1 MSHSTTKLDFIA
13 LAAAGNE
20 VEWLRN
26 LLLGKNF
33 WPQLMGAI
41 SLHCYSDETMSRAFN
56 KIYNEK
62 SRHISLRH
70 AYIRQLISGGIIT
83 MVYVRSCNNLADPF
97 TKALSRDM
105 VKSTSNGMWFKPFV
119 RITGSGNPTLS
130 LI

>member
-1 MSHSTTKLDFIA
+1 MFECYSDDSWITSSGENKPTSSWIFTLLGVATSLDSKKQACMSHSTTKLDFIA

-56 KIYNEK
+56 KIYNGK
-62 SRHISLRH
+62 SKHISLRH
-70 AYIRQLISGGIIT
+70 AFVRQLILTGVIT
-83 MVYVRSCNNLADPF
+83 IVYVRS
-97 TKALSRDM
+97 
-105 VKSTSNGMWFKPFV
+105 
-119 RITGSGNPTLS
+119 
-130 LI
+130 